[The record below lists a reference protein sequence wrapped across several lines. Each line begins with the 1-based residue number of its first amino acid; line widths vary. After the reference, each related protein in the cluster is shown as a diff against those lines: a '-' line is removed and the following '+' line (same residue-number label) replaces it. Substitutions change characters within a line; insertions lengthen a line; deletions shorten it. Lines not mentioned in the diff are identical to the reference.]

1 MLGRRSPACSNG
13 GSSVEEFVVRSKNRA
28 YLPAVDHLRFA
39 AAALVVLYHGSQLLR
54 SPTPAPPSFDPAK
67 DWSYSL
73 NPLKTFVFEGHT
85 GVALFMVLSGFILTM
100 GSLGRDIE
108 YGSFLR
114 NRFLRVGPL
123 YVVLLFIAVTAGG
136 AAFSLLGLLQTLA
149 GFGTLPGGFTMG
161 PFAMILWTVG
171 VELQFYLVFPLFLRL
186 LNSSGPRSLVLF
198 VCSMMA
204 FRTLAALTAPGLD
217 LNQFTYFSLVGRIDQ
232 FLIGMLAAWAFP
244 RVREAAGR
252 VWLTGAAVVLAVAM
266 LWCFNQVHGYAEPH
280 LWRTLY
286 VDVEAVVWA
295 GVIVTYVSTARF
307 VQGRMSTAAAWLGER
322 SYGMY
327 LLHMP
332 LIFLLSMRG
341 WGVSLGRGVVVD
353 ATATALLV
361 VLPAV
366 TVLATLSFASV
377 ERPFLSLRRR
387 YVVSAPTVNE
397 ALPRQRPPFHEQKHN
412 DGSPLPHQSR
422 LTAMSGAAAD

>member
-1 MLGRRSPACSNG
+1 
-13 GSSVEEFVVRSKNRA
+13 VRSKNRS

-39 AAALVVLYHGSQLLR
+39 AATLVVLYHGSQLLR
-54 SPTPAPPSFDPAK
+54 SRTPAPPSFDPATQ
-67 DWSYSL
+67 WSYSR
-73 NPLKTFVFEGHT
+73 NPLETLVSEGHT

-108 YGSFLR
+108 YGNFLR

-123 YVVLLFIAVTAGG
+123 YVVLLLVAVAAGG
-136 AAFSLLGLLQTLA
+136 AAFSFLGLLQTIV
-149 GFGTLPGGFTMG
+149 GFGTLPGGFTAG
-161 PFAMILWTVG
+161 PFAMILWTIG

-186 LNSSGPRSLVLF
+186 LNSSGPRSLALF
-198 VCSMMA
+198 VLSMMA
-204 FRTLAALTAPGLD
+204 FRLLAALTAPGLD
-217 LNQFTYFSLVGRIDQ
+217 FNQFTYFSLVGRIDQ

-244 RVREAAGR
+244 RVREAVGR
-252 VWLTGAAVVLAVAM
+252 VWLTGSAVVLAVAM

-280 LWRTLY
+280 LWRTLW

-295 GVIVTYVSTARF
+295 GVVVTYVSTARF
-307 VQGRMSTAAAWLGER
+307 VRGRVSTAAAWLGER

-332 LIFLLSMRG
+332 LIFLLCIRG

-353 ATATALLV
+353 ATVTAFLV

-366 TVLATLSFASV
+366 IMLATLSFAAV

-387 YVVSAPTVNE
+387 YVGSAPSADE
-397 ALPRQRPPFHEQKHN
+397 SLPRQRPSIHGLERKDFA
-412 DGSPLPHQSR
+412 PLPQPR
-422 LTAMSGAAAD
+422 LTAMSGSAAD